1 MEYNIL
7 RDWLSNHQFTWEKL
21 GDILT
26 YHHNAPI
33 LFSSGLFFFLFIG
46 FLMIYMSLRKHTL
59 ARIIYVTLF
68 SLYFYYKSSG
78 LWFGLLVF
86 TATSDFLIA
95 QCISHTTSVL
105 KRKLFVTLSLCI
117 NLGMLGYFK
126 YFNFLGE
133 LFTMAAGGEW
143 LKMNIF
149 LPVGISFFTFQ
160 SISYVIDV
168 YRGRIQPLDR
178 WIDYVFYVSFFPQLV
193 AGPIVRARDFIPQ
206 MRSEEHTSELQSPS

>member
-33 LFSSGLFFFLFIG
+33 LFSSGLFFVLFIG

-95 QCISHTTSVL
+95 QCISHTP
-105 KRKLFVTLSLCI
+105 R
-117 NLGMLGYFK
+117 Y
-126 YFNFLGE
+126 
-133 LFTMAAGGEW
+133 AG
-143 LKMNIF
+143 
-149 LPVGISFFTFQ
+149 VFQ
-160 SISYVIDV
+160 VFQFPRRTV
-168 YRGRIQPLDR
+168 YYGRRGRM
-178 WIDYVFYVSFFPQLV
+178 
-193 AGPIVRARDFIPQ
+193 A
-206 MRSEEHTSELQSPS
+206 

>member
-68 SLYFYYKSSG
+68 SLYFYYNLKS
-78 LWFGLLVF
+78 
-86 TATSDFLIA
+86 ATPFPKCYL
-95 QCISHTTSVL
+95 H
-105 KRKLFVTLSLCI
+105 KEK
-117 NLGMLGYFK
+117 
-126 YFNFLGE
+126 
-133 LFTMAAGGEW
+133 W
-143 LKMNIF
+143 
-149 LPVGISFFTFQ
+149 TFD
-160 SISYVIDV
+160 S
-168 YRGRIQPLDR
+168 
-178 WIDYVFYVSFFPQLV
+178 
-193 AGPIVRARDFIPQ
+193 
-206 MRSEEHTSELQSPS
+206 